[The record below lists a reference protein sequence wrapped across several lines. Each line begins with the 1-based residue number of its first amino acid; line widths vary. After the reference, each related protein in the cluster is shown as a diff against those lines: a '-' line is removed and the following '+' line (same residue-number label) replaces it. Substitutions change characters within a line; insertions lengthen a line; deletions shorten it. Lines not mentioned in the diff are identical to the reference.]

1 MSAESAKNISWS
13 WLSPLRGLGSL
24 TMAMTGIFVYMDHL
38 FILLRL
44 NPFDLEVDRERLS
57 FEYSCVIVADL
68 LVNRGC

>member
-1 MSAESAKNISWS
+1 
-13 WLSPLRGLGSL
+13 
-24 TMAMTGIFVYMDHL
+24 MAMTGIFVYMDHL